1 MRESEIKA
9 KREKNQALHEVENL
23 KVFIALEGLEGD
35 GFIKPLPRAM
45 TKHVRPK
52 SPKTRRL

>member
-9 KREKNQALHEVENL
+9 KREKTQALLEVENL

-35 GFIKPLPRAM
+35 GLIKN
-45 TKHVRPK
+45 H
-52 SPKTRRL
+52 